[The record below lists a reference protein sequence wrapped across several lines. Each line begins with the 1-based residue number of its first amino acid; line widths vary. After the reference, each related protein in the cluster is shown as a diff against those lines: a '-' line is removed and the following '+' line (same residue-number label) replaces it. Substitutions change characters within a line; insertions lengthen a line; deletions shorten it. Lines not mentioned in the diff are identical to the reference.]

1 MKKQKLHKQIG
12 LFGVFA
18 ISTGAMFSSGFFL
31 LPGIASMYT
40 GPSVFLAYLLSAV
53 LIVPSMFCMAEISTA
68 IPRAGGAYFII
79 DRAYGPLFGTIG
91 GLGTYFA
98 LVLKSAFALVGM
110 GAYTSLVLDIPVD
123 HIAIALTIVF
133 TVINIIGAKNSSG
146 FQNIFVIILI
156 FILGL
161 LIIDGFSHLFSDN
174 NFNNII
180 QNNFRPFFKDG
191 LGGLFATIG
200 FVFVSY
206 AGLTKVASIA
216 EEIKNPE
223 RNIPLGMIISLIV
236 TCLIYA
242 LGTFLMVSFINQN
255 DFVTDLTPVATLT
268 SHTLKWMPSKIA
280 LVIVVISAVAAFAS
294 TGNAGIMSSSR
305 YPLAMA
311 RDKLLPP
318 VFSRQNK
325 KTHMP
330 VFSIVITS
338 LIIIFII
345 VFVSAEG
352 IAKMAS
358 AFQLLIFFFINFAV
372 IIFRNS
378 KIDTYDPGYHS
389 PLYPY
394 MQIFGMISSFALII
408 YLGWEPTLFSIGL
421 ILLGIIWYNY
431 YAKGKIKRQ
440 GAIYHWFELLG
451 KKKYEKIE
459 NEFLHIIKEKGPR
472 EKDQFDQLITNADIS
487 FINKSTLLNF
497 KTKSYTKLLLNVAD
511 KISENLQVNKNELI
525 NQFLSVKSIDT
536 EFIIP
541 YVSIHF
547 ASCDKVSSPFAH
559 IIISPKGV
567 KKKIIKNEIAS
578 EDTIHVFFF
587 IIAPSDDNKLL
598 LRILSRLLN
607 ITDRENFH
615 QAITSKQTAREVK
628 EFLLFHERYIS
639 FYLNPSNNVCLHFIG
654 KKIKNIDMPKGLLIA
669 IIDRG
674 GESITPGGDTI
685 LMEKDTLT
693 IIGQPDKLKEF
704 KKQYFDVSE
713 KRIL

>member
-1 MKKQKLHKQIG
+1 MKKQKLNKEIG

-40 GPSVFLAYLLSAV
+40 GPSVFLAYILSAI
-53 LIVPSMFCMAEISTA
+53 LILPAMFCMAEISTA
-68 IPRAGGAYFII
+68 IPKAGGAYFII

-110 GAYTSLVLDIPVD
+110 GAYTSLILDIPID
-123 HIAIALTIVF
+123 HIAIVLTVVF
-133 TVINIIGAKNSSG
+133 AVVNIIGAKKSSG

-161 LIIDGFSHLFSDN
+161 LIIDGLINLFSNNNLQRIVNN
-174 NFNNII
+174 NFI
-180 QNNFRPFFKDG
+180 PFFEDG
-191 LGGLFATIG
+191 IGGLFATIG

-242 LGTFLMVSFINQN
+242 LGTFLMVSFINKG
-255 DFVTDLTPVATLT
+255 DFVNDLTPVATLT
-268 SHTLKWMPSKIA
+268 SHILKWMPSKVA
-280 LVIVVISAVAAFAS
+280 LVIVVISAIAAFAS

-305 YPLAMA
+305 YPLAMS
-311 RDKLLPP
+311 RDKLLPA
-318 VFSRQNK
+318 VFAKQNK

-330 VFSIVITS
+330 VFSIIITA

-345 VFVSAEG
+345 LFVSAEG

-358 AFQLLIFFFINFAV
+358 TFQLLIFFFINFAV

-408 YLGWEPTLFSIGL
+408 YLGWGPTLFSVGL
-421 ILLGIIWYNY
+421 ITLGILWYNY
-431 YAKGKIKRQ
+431 YARGKVKRQ

-451 KKKYEKIE
+451 KRKYEKIE
-459 NEFLHIIKEKGPR
+459 NEFLHIIKEKGLR
-472 EKDQFDQLITNADIS
+472 ENDQFDQLITNADIT
-487 FINKSTLLNF
+487 FTNKTSLINF
-497 KTKSYTKLLLNVAD
+497 KNKPYTKLLHNVAD
-511 KISENLQVNKNELI
+511 KISENIQINKDELVH
-525 NQFLSVKSIDT
+525 QFLSIKSMDT

-547 ASCDKVSSPFAH
+547 ASCDKVSSPFAQ
-559 IIISPKGV
+559 IIISPRGIR
-567 KKKIIKNEIAS
+567 KKITKNGISS
-578 EDTIHVFFF
+578 EDNIHVFFF
-587 IIAPSDDNKLL
+587 IVAPSDDQKLL
-598 LRILSRLLN
+598 LRILSRLLD

-615 QAITSKQTAREVK
+615 EEITSKKTAREVK
-628 EFLLFHERYIS
+628 EFLLHHKRYIS
-639 FYLNPSNNVCLHFIG
+639 FRLNPTSKVCMHFIG
-654 KKIKNIDMPKGLLIA
+654 KKIKDIDMPKGLLIA
-669 IIDRG
+669 IIERG
-674 GESITPGGDTI
+674 SESITPGGDTV
-685 LMEKDTLT
+685 LKEKDLLT
-693 IIGQPDKLKEF
+693 IIGHPDKLKEF
-704 KKQYFDVSE
+704 KKRMF
-713 KRIL
+713 

>member
-1 MKKQKLHKQIG
+1 MKKQKLNKEIG

-31 LPGIASMYT
+31 LPGIAFMYT
-40 GPSVFLAYLLSAV
+40 GPSVFLAYLLSAI
-53 LIVPSMFCMAEISTA
+53 LIIPAMFCMAEISTA
-68 IPRAGGAYFII
+68 IPKAGGAYFII

-110 GAYTSLVLDIPVD
+110 GAYTSLILDIPVD

-133 TVINIIGAKNSSG
+133 AVVNIIGAKKSSG
-146 FQNIFVIILI
+146 FQNIFVIVLI

-161 LIIDGFSHLFSDN
+161 LIIDGFIHLFSDN
-174 NFNNII
+174 NLKFII

-191 LGGLFATIG
+191 VGSLFATIG

-223 RNIPLGMIISLIV
+223 RNIPLGMITSLVV
-236 TCLIYA
+236 TSLIYA
-242 LGTFLMVSFINQN
+242 LGTFLMVSFIDPNSFLN
-255 DFVTDLTPVATLT
+255 DLTPVATLT

-305 YPLAMA
+305 YPLAMS

-318 VFSRQNK
+318 IFSRQNK

-338 LIIIFII
+338 LIIVFII

-358 AFQLLIFFFINFAV
+358 TFQLLIFFFINFAV

-378 KIDTYDPGYHS
+378 KIDTYDPGYYS

-408 YLGWEPTLFSIGL
+408 YLGWGPLLFSVGL
-421 ILLGIIWYNY
+421 ILLGIIWFNY

-451 KKKYEKIE
+451 RKKYEKIA
-459 NEFLHIIKEKGPR
+459 NEFLHIIKEKGLR
-472 EKDQFDQLITNADIS
+472 EKDQFDQLITNAEIS
-487 FINKSTLLNF
+487 FINKSSLLNF
-497 KTKSYTKLLLNVAD
+497 KNKPYSKLLQNIAE
-511 KISENLQVNKNELI
+511 KISENYSINKDELV
-525 NQFLSVKSIDT
+525 NQFLSIKSIDT

-559 IIISPKGV
+559 IIISPKGIR
-567 KKKIIKNEIAS
+567 KKITKNNVTS

-587 IIAPSDDNKLL
+587 IVAPSDDNKLL
-598 LRILSRLLN
+598 LRILSRLLD

-628 EFLLFHERYIS
+628 EFLLYHERYIS
-639 FYLNPSNNVCLHFIG
+639 FRLKPTNKVCQHFIG
-654 KKIKNIDMPKGLLIA
+654 KKIKDIDLPKGLLIA
-669 IIDRG
+669 IIERG
-674 GESITPGGDTI
+674 GESITPGGDSVLKEKDILTI
-685 LMEKDTLT
+685 L
-693 IIGQPDKLKEF
+693 GHPDKLKEF
-704 KKQYFDVSE
+704 KKQYFDVE
-713 KRIL
+713 

>member
-1 MKKQKLHKQIG
+1 MKKQKLNKEIG

-31 LPGIASMYT
+31 LPGIAFMYT
-40 GPSVFLAYLLSAV
+40 GPSVFLAYLLSAI
-53 LIVPSMFCMAEISTA
+53 LIIPAMFCMAEISTA
-68 IPRAGGAYFII
+68 IPKAGGAYFII

-110 GAYTSLVLDIPVD
+110 GAYTSLILDIPVD

-133 TVINIIGAKNSSG
+133 AVVNIIGAKKSSG
-146 FQNIFVIILI
+146 FQNIFVIVLI

-161 LIIDGFSHLFSDN
+161 LIIDGFIHLFSDN
-174 NFNNII
+174 NLKFII

-191 LGGLFATIG
+191 VGSLFATIG

-223 RNIPLGMIISLIV
+223 RNIPLGMITSLVV
-236 TCLIYA
+236 TSLIYA
-242 LGTFLMVSFINQN
+242 LGTFLMVSFIDPNSFLN
-255 DFVTDLTPVATLT
+255 DLTPVATLT

-305 YPLAMA
+305 YPLAMS

-318 VFSRQNK
+318 IFSRQNK

-338 LIIIFII
+338 LIIVFII

-358 AFQLLIFFFINFAV
+358 TFQLLIFFFINFAV

-378 KIDTYDPGYHS
+378 KIDTYDPGYYS

-408 YLGWEPTLFSIGL
+408 YLGWGPLLFSVGL
-421 ILLGIIWYNY
+421 ILLGIIWFNY

-451 KKKYEKIE
+451 RKKYEKIA
-459 NEFLHIIKEKGPR
+459 NEFLHIIKEKGLR
-472 EKDQFDQLITNADIS
+472 EKDQFDQLITNAEIS
-487 FINKSTLLNF
+487 FINKSSLLNF
-497 KTKSYTKLLLNVAD
+497 KNKPYSKLLQNIAE
-511 KISENLQVNKNELI
+511 KISENYSINKDELV
-525 NQFLSVKSIDT
+525 NQFLSIKSIDT

-559 IIISPKGV
+559 IIISPKGIR
-567 KKKIIKNEIAS
+567 KKITKKNVTS

-587 IIAPSDDNKLL
+587 IVAPSDDNKLL
-598 LRILSRLLN
+598 LRILSRLLD

-628 EFLLFHERYIS
+628 EFLLYHERYIS
-639 FYLNPSNNVCLHFIG
+639 FRLKPTNKVCQHFIG
-654 KKIKNIDMPKGLLIA
+654 KKIKDIDLPKGLLIA
-669 IIDRG
+669 IIERG
-674 GESITPGGDTI
+674 GESITPGGDSVLKEKDILTI
-685 LMEKDTLT
+685 L
-693 IIGQPDKLKEF
+693 GHPDKLKEF
-704 KKQYFDVSE
+704 KKQYFDVE
-713 KRIL
+713 

>member
-1 MKKQKLHKQIG
+1 MKKQKLNKEIG

-53 LIVPSMFCMAEISTA
+53 LIIPAMFCMAEISTA
-68 IPRAGGAYFII
+68 IPKAGGAYFII

-110 GAYTSLVLDIPVD
+110 GAYTSLILDIPVD

-133 TVINIIGAKNSSG
+133 AVVNIIGAKKSSG
-146 FQNIFVIILI
+146 FQNIFVIVLI

-161 LIIDGFSHLFSDN
+161 LIIDGFVHLFSDN
-174 NFNNII
+174 NLKFII

-191 LGGLFATIG
+191 MGGLFATIG

-223 RNIPLGMIISLIV
+223 RDIPLGMIISLVV
-236 TCLIYA
+236 TSLIYA
-242 LGTFLMVSFINQN
+242 LGTFLMVSFIDPNN
-255 DFVTDLTPVATLT
+255 FFNDLTPVATLT

-280 LVIVVISAVAAFAS
+280 LVVVVISAVAAFAS

-305 YPLAMA
+305 YPLAMS

-318 VFSRQNK
+318 IFSRQNK
-325 KTHMP
+325 KTRMP

-338 LIIIFII
+338 LIIVFII

-358 AFQLLIFFFINFAV
+358 TFQLLIFFFINFAV

-378 KIDTYDPGYHS
+378 KIDTYDPGYYS

-408 YLGWEPTLFSIGL
+408 YLGWGPLLFSVGL
-421 ILLGIIWYNY
+421 ILLGIIWFNY

-451 KKKYEKIE
+451 RKKYEKIE
-459 NEFLHIIKEKGPR
+459 NEFLHIIKEKGLR
-472 EKDQFDQLITNADIS
+472 EKDQFDQLITNAEIS
-487 FINKSTLLNF
+487 FINKSPLLSF
-497 KTKSYTKLLLNVAD
+497 KNKPYSKLLYNIAE
-511 KISENLQVNKNELI
+511 KISENYSINKDELV
-525 NQFLSVKSIDT
+525 NQFLSIKSMDT

-559 IIISPKGV
+559 VIISPKGIR
-567 KKKIIKNEIAS
+567 KKITKNNVTS

-587 IIAPSDDNKLL
+587 IVAPSDDSKLL
-598 LRILSRLLN
+598 LRILSRLLD

-628 EFLLFHERYIS
+628 EFLLYHKRYIS
-639 FYLNPSNNVCLHFIG
+639 FRLKPTNNVCQHFIG
-654 KKIKNIDMPKGLLIA
+654 KKIKDIDLPKGLLIA
-669 IIDRG
+669 IIERG
-674 GESITPGGDTI
+674 GESITPGGDSV
-685 LMEKDTLT
+685 LKEKDLLT
-693 IIGQPDKLKEF
+693 IIGHPDKLKEF
-704 KKQYFDVSE
+704 KKQYFDVE
-713 KRIL
+713 